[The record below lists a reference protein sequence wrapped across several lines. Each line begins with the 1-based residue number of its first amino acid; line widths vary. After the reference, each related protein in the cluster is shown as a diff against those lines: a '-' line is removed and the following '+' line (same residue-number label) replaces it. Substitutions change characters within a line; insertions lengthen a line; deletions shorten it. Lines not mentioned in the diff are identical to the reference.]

1 LIFREEE
8 LKENEVYSKLIEEL
22 YEMIMANIEKLINT
36 RVVFLLI
43 GFIEG
48 ETSYKKRVLDKL
60 QLIKNNLLKQKAKSG
75 IRILLKHL
83 NNQKGGGG

>member
-1 LIFREEE
+1 MIFREEE